1 MTEAATTKPARRR
14 QRRGIAMRVQKG
26 AIVPADLMAQ
36 AALRRKKVKVG
47 DVVLIDMH
55 LLRNP
60 RFHRLV
66 HRLGQLCVDQ
76 IDDFRNVDAH
86 GAIKKIQLEADI
98 HCQTMVVRADGLW
111 QRITEWMVAS
121 VGELVRPG
129 LVLIGG
135 LVAGKDIPVRIPDS
149 IAFDE
154 MSESDFQDLWVR
166 MCRHISETYWPELS
180 EGQIAA
186 MAELMPE
193 DTH

>member
-1 MTEAATTKPARRR
+1 MTETASSKPARRR
-14 QRRGIAMRVQKG
+14 QRRGIPMRVQKG

-98 HCQTMVVRADGLW
+98 HCDVMLVRVDRLW
-111 QRITEWMVAS
+111 QRVSDWVEET
-121 VGELVRPG
+121 VGPVVRPA

-135 LVAGKDIPVRIPDS
+135 MIGGRDIPVSVPAS

-154 MSESDFQDLWVR
+154 MNEADFHDLYLR
-166 MCRHISETYWPELS
+166 MCDHISKTYWPDLS
-180 EGQIAA
+180 GDQIAA
-186 MAELMPE
+186 MAELMPS
-193 DTH
+193 DTP